1 MADRTTQNEPR
12 DLAPDLVG
20 VKSRVS
26 WPAIIAGTVVALA
39 CYLVLTLLFLAVGLS
54 LTEAGVR
61 NNAVGTGVLVATI
74 LSLVTSLFLG
84 GWVASQMTVG
94 ENHQE
99 AGIYGILTWA
109 AFMAVTMFL
118 IASGVKAGYYAAV
131 GGSLV
136 AQNEGIT
143 VEELGRRANLP
154 ESEIAALR
162 ARVDANRARADVLGP
177 VNTEEKAR
185 EAAMAAAWIA
195 LVGTMLSMAA
205 AVGGALVGKGTSFRL
220 FPVAVV
226 RRQDSARV
234 AVSPA

>member
-1 MADRTTQNEPR
+1 
-12 DLAPDLVG
+12 

-26 WPAIIAGTVVALA
+26 WGAIIAGTVVALA
-39 CYLVLTLLFLAVGLS
+39 CYFVLTLLFMAVGLS

-61 NNAVGTGVLVATI
+61 NNAVGIGVLVATI
-74 LSLVTSLFLG
+74 LSLVVAMFLG

-118 IASGVKAGYYAAV
+118 IVAGARAGYYAAV
-131 GGSLV
+131 GGAIV
-136 AQNEGIT
+136 APDERIAWEEGA
-143 VEELGRRANLP
+143 RRVGATDQQ
-154 ESEIAALR
+154 IASFKA
-162 ARVDANRARADVLGP
+162 AINPNRAQTDVLGP
-177 VNTEEKAR
+177 VNPEQAREQAR

-195 LVGTMLSMAA
+195 LVGAMLSMAA

-220 FPVAVV
+220 FPAVAV
-226 RRQDSARV
+226 RRRDERV
-234 AVSPA
+234 VVPAT